1 MSNHNV
7 ASNIKAQGEKVKE
20 YTTEMDEY
28 WNEAG
33 GRKWVDNLLRIE
45 KTLEPIGSKMLEVMR
60 EEAHVKVLDVGCGG
74 AELAAKTASLLGQG
88 SEVIASDISQHILDE
103 AKRTHSFSNL
113 KFQSARAGAQIK
125 QSAIR
130 AV

>member
-45 KTLEPIGSKMLEVMR
+45 KTLEPIGSKMLEIMK

-74 AELAAKTASLLGQG
+74 GFGCKDRQPFG
-88 SEVIASDISQHILDE
+88 
-103 AKRTHSFSNL
+103 
-113 KFQSARAGAQIK
+113 AG
-125 QSAIR
+125 
-130 AV
+130 